1 VKEDLGG
8 INGKYND
15 RGENTQE
22 LSQRGFIVRISM
34 LVCVSDYLTSTYKND
49 GGIS

>member
-8 INGKYND
+8 INGKDQGSWGKHSRVEPTRLN
-15 RGENTQE
+15 
-22 LSQRGFIVRISM
+22 
-34 LVCVSDYLTSTYKND
+34 CVSDYLTSTYKND

>member
-22 LSQRGFIVRISM
+22 LSQRGFIHCSDQ
-34 LVCVSDYLTSTYKND
+34 LVCLCVFLTFIIEIFN
-49 GGIS
+49 